1 MTCLKYTGCPAHPFI
16 TDLADFGPRQTVSFN
31 PLSWEGHLLVYECRS
46 FAGSKELAVW
56 RGNRDH
62 ESLRRSRVEVWGED
76 DASKKNQSLSVRYFQ
91 ETWGVGGKEIL
102 GIYIYYIQ

>member
-46 FAGSKELAVW
+46 FARSMELAVW
-56 RGNRDH
+56 TGNRDH
-62 ESLRRSRVEVWGED
+62 ESLRRSLVEVWGED
-76 DASKKNQSLSVRYFQ
+76 DASKKNRVCLSDTSRR
-91 ETWGVGGKEIL
+91 TRGL
-102 GIYIYYIQ
+102 GAKKF